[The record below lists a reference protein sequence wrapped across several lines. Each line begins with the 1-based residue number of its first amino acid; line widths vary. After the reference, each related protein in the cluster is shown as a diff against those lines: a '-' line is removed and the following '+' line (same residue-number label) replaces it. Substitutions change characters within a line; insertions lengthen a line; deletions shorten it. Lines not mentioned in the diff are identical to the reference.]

1 MTAPGISVFASSD
14 HPGISGRVTVTLRA
28 VSVVL
33 GADSALDA
41 AVDAADA
48 VLLDAVLDPDPQPA
62 SITLAA
68 RAATPATETVAAR
81 TFT

>member
-1 MTAPGISVFASSD
+1 
-14 HPGISGRVTVTLRA
+14 LWA

-33 GADSALDA
+33 DADAALDV

-62 SITLAA
+62 SVTLNA
-68 RAATPATETVAAR
+68 RAATPVAGTSRDFFIAIPPLSR
-81 TFT
+81 

>member
-1 MTAPGISVFASSD
+1 
-14 HPGISGRVTVTLRA
+14 LWA

-33 GADSALDA
+33 DADAALDV

-62 SITLAA
+62 SVTLNA
-68 RAATPATETVAAR
+68 RAATPVAGTSR
-81 TFT
+81 DFFIVIPPLSR